1 MREYQPSRSKK
12 QEIKNFGYDF
22 LTTILVENDIR

>member
-12 QEIKNFGYDF
+12 QEIKNFVYDF
-22 LTTILVENDIR
+22 LTTILVENHIR